1 MLLPPLSNGKR
12 RKSNLGS
19 LLPSSVCLCPLL
31 HGFAGKVAAVS
42 QESSWLLGLGGRKE
56 RSEGIARDSHAQSS
70 VAKVPFSKGLQ
81 VLLPPLSNGKRRK
94 SNLGSLLPSSVCL
107 CPLLHG
113 FAGKVAAVSQESSWL
128 LGLGGRKERSE
139 GIARDSHAQSSV
151 AKVPFSKGLQVL
163 LPPLSNGK
171 RRKSNLGSLLPSSV
185 CLCPLLH
192 GFAGKVAAVSQESSW
207 LLGLTPGTRQQ
218 PSLQIREEGGTDR
231 QKKGGESPGCS
242 SFFFHCSE
250 EARAL
255 GALC

>member
-1 MLLPPLSNGKR
+1 M
-12 RKSNLGS
+12 
-19 LLPSSVCLCPLL
+19 
-31 HGFAGKVAAVS
+31 
-42 QESSWLLGLGGRKE
+42 
-56 RSEGIARDSHAQSS
+56 
-70 VAKVPFSKGLQ
+70 AKVPFSKGLQ

-207 LLGLTPGTRQQ
+207 LLGL
-218 PSLQIREEGGTDR
+218 GGR
-231 QKKGGESPGCS
+231 KGL
-242 SFFFHCSE
+242 
-250 EARAL
+250 RAL
-255 GALC
+255 PGILMPKAPWPKFLLAKGSKCSCLLWAMEKEGRATWALSSLLLSVCAPFFTDLQGRLLPCPRSPLGYWD